1 MLLRDGM
8 SAASHA
14 RWRRVRDISGQMS
27 DTDAAQL
34 LRWRMATSDPS
45 STFHQLDRALDEF
58 ATWPRA
64 ADIRSEAE
72 AKIGSAGLTAAEIA
86 LWFEA
91 HPAQSGRGFISLADA
106 LFTLGREEEAEA
118 ALLIAWRERI
128 LPIRVQNDVL
138 ARYRSRFTTQDH
150 IARVDYLLWRDQRS
164 AASRLYSLLPSGERN
179 LANARSRLAARG
191 RGVDTAVGRVP
202 ASLTNNPGLL
212 YERARWRRK
221 ARRTTDALPLVLQ
234 IPGDFGP
241 TAGPARVWYER
252 KIHIGRARRQGDF
265 DTAYQ
270 LAANHGLQRSGDFA
284 EAEWLA
290 GWLAMQK
297 LGDPVQADVHFARLE
312 ANVSTPISKSRAYYW
327 RGRAAEAMDD
337 PIAAQDFYAR
347 ASELSVA
354 YYGQL
359 ASTRLT
365 DDTSYQLPAVATPTL
380 GDRAAFNAMPQAR
393 ATRLLAELN
402 ELRMFREFS
411 YHLDDQLTQPV
422 EFALLAEIAH
432 SYGQDGIA
440 VRGGKAGLAHGVIE
454 TGTLYPL
461 VDLPSMA
468 ANAPEPAFVYA
479 IARQESEFYGRARSH
494 ANAHGMMQLIPST
507 ARATARRI
515 GARYRTSWLA
525 DDPQYN
531 VRLGSAHLGHLL
543 DDFDGSYVLTA
554 AAYNAGAHRVRQWI
568 ARYGD
573 PRRGMDPI
581 DWIETIPFWETRDYV
596 QRVME
601 NTLIYRARLA
611 DGEII
616 ATLDR
621 DIARGGPLN

>member
-1 MLLRDGM
+1 
-8 SAASHA
+8 
-14 RWRRVRDISGQMS
+14 
-27 DTDAAQL
+27 
-34 LRWRMATSDPS
+34 
-45 STFHQLDRALDEF
+45 
-58 ATWPRA
+58 
-64 ADIRSEAE
+64 
-72 AKIGSAGLTAAEIA
+72 
-86 LWFEA
+86 
-91 HPAQSGRGFISLADA
+91 
-106 LFTLGREEEAEA
+106 
-118 ALLIAWRERI
+118 
-128 LPIRVQNDVL
+128 
-138 ARYRSRFTTQDH
+138 
-150 IARVDYLLWRDQRS
+150 
-164 AASRLYSLLPSGERN
+164 
-179 LANARSRLAARG
+179 
-191 RGVDTAVGRVP
+191 VP
-202 ASLTNNPGLL
+202 ASLTSDPGLL

-234 IPGDFGP
+234 IPADFGP

-252 KIHIGRARRQGDF
+252 KIHIGRARREGDF
-265 DTAYQ
+265 ATAYQ

-290 GWLAMQK
+290 GWLALQK
-297 LGDPVQADVHFARLE
+297 LGDPAQADIHFARLE
-312 ANVSTPISKSRAYYW
+312 ANVSTPISKSRSLYW

-337 PIAAQDFYAR
+337 PVAAQDFYAR
-347 ASELSVA
+347 ASELSIA

-359 ASTRLT
+359 AATRLT
-365 DDTSYQLPAVATPTL
+365 TDAGYQLPAEVSPTL
-380 GDRAAFNAMPQAR
+380 GDRAAFNAMPLAR
-393 ATRLLAELN
+393 ATHLLAELN
-402 ELRMFREFS
+402 ELRMYREFS
-411 YHLDDQLTQPV
+411 YYLDDQLTDPV
-422 EFALLAEIAH
+422 QFALLAEIAH
-432 SYGQDGIA
+432 GYGQDGIA

-515 GARYRTSWLA
+515 GASYRTSWLA

-568 ARYGD
+568 SRYGD

-581 DWIETIPFWETRDYV
+581 DWIESIPFWETRDYV

-601 NTLIYRARLA
+601 NTLIYRARLD
-611 DGEII
+611 DGEID